1 MNCRARGLSWFL
13 LLAALAAGPAHAKKY
28 KGDVTDARSGRGA
41 PATVKTKGGAAA
53 VTATIR
59 CKPAKGCPLAKK
71 TKVRLASAGGQYHYA
86 GTFTLRG
93 SACSLDAFI
102 YSLGFQG
109 TYTCADG
116 SVGSIGGFPGGG
128 GGGGHGDGGGEYTPP
143 RR

>member
-1 MNCRARGLSWFL
+1 MKGRSRGLSGFV
-13 LLAALAAGPAHAKKY
+13 LLAALAAGPAHAKQY
-28 KGDVTDARSGRGA
+28 KGDVTDARTGRSA

-53 VTATIR
+53 ITATIR

-71 TKVRLASAGGQYHYA
+71 TKVRLAGAGGQYHYA

-93 SACSLDAFI
+93 SACSLDAYV

-116 SVGSIGGFPGGG
+116 SVGSIGGSPGGG
-128 GGGGHGDGGGEYTPP
+128 GGGSGEHGGGGDY
-143 RR
+143 